1 MKGYA
6 QEHSQELSEVDRR
19 RQIVRK
25 LVEDFLRAVGEDPS
39 REGLRET
46 PDRVARMWL
55 EELASGYFVDP
66 AAYVKTFEVEEY
78 EGREGFVA
86 VTNIPTRSICEH
98 HLLPFFG
105 YTHVVYIPSG
115 KVMGFS
121 KFARVIKALSSRLQI
136 QERLTEQI
144 ADFLNEVLS
153 PKGLLVVT
161 EALHTCALI
170 RGVEESMTMT
180 TVALRG
186 TFREQRELV
195 NLALQIVSS
204 SKIPLP
210 KFEGF

>member
-6 QEHSQELSEVDRR
+6 QGPRAAEQTRLREEA
-19 RQIVRK
+19 IK
-25 LVEDFLRAVGEDPS
+25 GLVEELLRVLGEDPN

-46 PDRVARMWL
+46 PGRVSRMWI
-55 EELASGYFVDP
+55 EELAMGYFVDP
-66 AAYVKTFEVEEY
+66 VAYVKTFEVEEY
-78 EGREGFVA
+78 EGREGMVA

-115 KVMGFS
+115 KVLGFS
-121 KFARVIKALSSRLQI
+121 KFARIIKVLSSKLQI

-144 ADFLNEVLS
+144 ADFLNDVLS
-153 PKGLLVVT
+153 PRGLLVLL

-180 TVALRG
+180 TMALRG
-186 TFREQRELV
+186 AFREQRELA
-195 NLALQIVSS
+195 NLALQLINA
-204 SKIPLP
+204 SKLPLP